1 MSLDIRLPKITEPTD
16 SGKLQQIQTYLF
28 QLVEQLNWALNN
40 IGDSVLPVQTGNT
53 AYPAA
58 QETDNDAVSNFNS
71 IKGLIIKSADIVN
84 AYYQE
89 INKLIELSGEYVA
102 EATFPEGA
110 AKFVQSTTSSINASS
125 ESIVQLFTNI
135 QNINTS
141 IESLQN
147 MQIDAKAYIESG
159 LLGYDE
165 KGYPIYGLEI
175 GQRNNK
181 DGVEVFNKFARF
193 TANMLAFYDANNEDT
208 PVAYISNSKLYI
220 TQVEITGGLRVGG
233 FADTVMSDRSVV
245 TKWVGGD

>member
-1 MSLDIRLPKITEPTD
+1 M
-16 SGKLQQIQTYLF
+16 
-28 QLVEQLNWALNN
+28 
-40 IGDSVLPVQTGNT
+40 
-53 AYPAA
+53 
-58 QETDNDAVSNFNS
+58 
-71 IKGLIIKSADIVN
+71 
-84 AYYQE
+84 YYR
-89 INKLIELSGEYVA
+89 
-102 EATFPEGA
+102 
-110 AKFVQSTTSSINASS
+110 
-125 ESIVQLFTNI
+125 
-135 QNINTS
+135 
-141 IESLQN
+141 
-147 MQIDAKAYIESG
+147 YIESG